1 MLLRGSL
8 NTPNGVGS
16 FSIWP
21 EQTRERYLEP
31 GETPEEA
38 LARELR
44 EETGLDGNLLE
55 WNKTYYPKGWVA
67 HVVVTPTHS
76 REWSVDDRS
85 VENVRWWD
93 TTPPVIQWTTRG
105 SKTSLPTS
113 ALHDSMVN
121 SAKRALHASVCSG
134 SYCKL
139 VRRQPTWDHLLARG
153 GSATLRNALFF
164 PLDERAQ
171 AWRTAGRSGP
181 PKPGSKWSMHHSNT
195 PFRRQGGR

>member
-1 MLLRGSL
+1 MNHMTPTPLFVLAWVTQNGDPVTPMGQGGSVLFVEHPQRGWEI
-8 NTPNGVGS
+8 PGGH
-16 FSIWP
+16 
-21 EQTRERYLEP
+21 LEP

-93 TTPPVIQWTTRG
+93 TTPPVIQWTTREFED
-105 SKTSLPTS
+105 LAAYFS
-113 ALHDSMVN
+113 AS
-121 SAKRALHASVCSG
+121 
-134 SYCKL
+134 
-139 VRRQPTWDHLLARG
+139 
-153 GSATLRNALFF
+153 
-164 PLDERAQ
+164 
-171 AWRTAGRSGP
+171 
-181 PKPGSKWSMHHSNT
+181 
-195 PFRRQGGR
+195 